1 LGYQLTPLLYLIE
14 KILNRKNVSGTIM
27 KTFFF
32 FTSEKNPIKFYVP
45 QNGVIKIFCVHK
57 KGTTLFSEV

>member
-1 LGYQLTPLLYLIE
+1 
-14 KILNRKNVSGTIM
+14 M
-27 KTFFF
+27 KTFLF
-32 FTSEKNPIKFYVP
+32 FTSEKNPIKCSYKFYVP